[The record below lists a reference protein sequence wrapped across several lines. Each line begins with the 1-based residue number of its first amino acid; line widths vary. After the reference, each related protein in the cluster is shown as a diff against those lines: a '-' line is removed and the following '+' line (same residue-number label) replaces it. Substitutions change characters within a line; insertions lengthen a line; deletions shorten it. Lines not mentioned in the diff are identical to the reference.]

1 MTHEEVIKQLE
12 NLLEHC
18 FDMSKTRIND
28 DDNPWARDCK
38 ALEYAIEKLK
48 GEQDGERINP

>member
-1 MTHEEVIKQLE
+1 MTNEEVIKQLE

-18 FDMSKTRIND
+18 FDMAKYGEET
-28 DDNPWARDCK
+28 WERDCK

-48 GEQDGERINP
+48 GERER

>member
-18 FDMSKTRIND
+18 FSMVETHISD
-28 DDNPWARDCK
+28 DDDPWARDCK

-48 GEQDGERINP
+48 GE